1 MEKITNII
9 DEGLNINKEE
19 NKIPMEQ
26 IGFFNNGEDF
36 KIFLNKNEEDD
47 NVLYLEYK
55 DTKTGDI
62 KKIKFLDKYG
72 ASRFDKLF
80 IDGEDTEVLLKKAEE
95 FFNII
100 KNAKWTKG
108 VSIKKGE
115 KNGANGYRRAG
126 FLTLPFYDFKYNIEI
141 TGWNNVEQVHFV
153 YYDNENKVEGEDWLD
168 PTKPKTTKTLKSN
181 VFLVELNTGR
191 TAISDYTLEGA
202 GSVTVVVTLD
212 LE

>member
-55 DTKTGDI
+55 DIKTGDI

-95 FFNII
+95 YFNII

-108 VSIKKGE
+108 FSIEKGK
-115 KNGANGYRRAG
+115 KNGADGFRKAG
-126 FLTLPFYDFKYNIEI
+126 SLTLPFYDSKYNIEI
-141 TGWNNVEQVHFV
+141 TGWNNVEQVHLA
-153 YYDNENKVEGEDWLD
+153 YYDNENKVEDEDWLD

-181 VFLVELNTGR
+181 IFLVELNTGR
-191 TAISDYTLEGA
+191 EGAREGA

>member
-36 KIFLNKNEEDD
+36 KIFLNKNEKDD

-80 IDGEDTEVLLKKAEE
+80 IDGEDTETILKKAEE

-100 KNAKWTKG
+100 KNSKWTKSI
-108 VSIKKGE
+108 SIKAGA
-115 KNGANGYRRAG
+115 KNGADGFRETG
-126 FLTLPFYDFKYNIEI
+126 FLTFPFYNVKYNIEI
-141 TGWNNVEQVHFV
+141 TGWNNVESVKLI
-153 YYDNENKVEGEDWLD
+153 YYDENNNVETEDILT
-168 PTKPKTTKTLKSN
+168 PNNPKTTKTLKSSI
-181 VFLVELNTGR
+181 FLVNLNTGR
-191 TAISDYTLEGA
+191 TYVSDYSFEGT
-202 GSVTVVVTLD
+202 GSVTVTVTLD

>member
-26 IGFFNNGEDF
+26 VGFFNNGEDF
-36 KIFLNKNEEDD
+36 KIFLNKDEKDD

-80 IDGEDTEVLLKKAEE
+80 VDGEDTEVLLKKAEE

-100 KNAKWTKG
+100 KNAKWTKEISVKRG
-108 VSIKKGE
+108 A
-115 KNGANGYRRAG
+115 KNGADGFRKAN
-126 FLTLPFYDFKYNIEI
+126 FLTFPFYNSKYNIEI
-141 TGWNNVEQVHFV
+141 TGWNNVDQARLT
-153 YYDNENKVEGEDWLD
+153 YYDSESKVEDVDILSRIN
-168 PTKPKTTKTLKSN
+168 PKTTKTLKSN
-181 VFLVELNTGR
+181 MFLVDLNTGR
-191 TAISDYTLEGA
+191 EYISDYNLEGA
-202 GSVTVVVTLD
+202 GSITVTVTLD